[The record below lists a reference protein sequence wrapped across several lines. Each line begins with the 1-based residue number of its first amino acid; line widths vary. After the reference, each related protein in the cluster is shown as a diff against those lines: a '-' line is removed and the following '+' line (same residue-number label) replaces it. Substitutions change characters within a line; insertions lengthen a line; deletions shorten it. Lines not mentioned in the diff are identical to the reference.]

1 MKNKLIFILIVV
13 EVFLS
18 FNCAGTRSTNANA
31 WKEKYNLLPGTG
43 ILYGKFGIRQPSA
56 TEKLFLYLVP
66 DSIYKRTG
74 VIYKWT
80 AELMNLKYGSVINQ
94 DSTLMITNIA
104 PGDYVMILRLKEE
117 KSPGDLSG
125 TLAFHTVTQNID
137 SYGALVTI
145 KENMIS
151 YFLKPDEI
159 PGNSLLYDSMS
170 PDDKT
175 PSLIRVDN
183 SSKADLGWMELNQQ
197 NYLKLIKG
205 IK

>member
-1 MKNKLIFILIVV
+1 M
-13 EVFLS
+13 
-18 FNCAGTRSTNANA
+18 
-31 WKEKYNLLPGTG
+31 PGTG
-43 ILYGKFGIRQPSA
+43 ILYGKFGIQQPSA
-56 TEKLFLYLVP
+56 FDKMYLYLVP

-80 AELMNLKYGSVINQ
+80 AELMNLKYGSVSIQ
-94 DSTLMITNIA
+94 DSTLIIANIA

-117 KSPGDLSG
+117 KSPDDIRGALG
-125 TLAFHTVTQNID
+125 FHTITKNIN

-151 YFLKPDEI
+151 YFQRPDEI

-175 PSLIRVDN
+175 PPLRRADN
-183 SSKADLGWMELNQQ
+183 SSKADLGWMELNRQ
-197 NYLKLIKG
+197 NYLKLLRRNE
-205 IK
+205 